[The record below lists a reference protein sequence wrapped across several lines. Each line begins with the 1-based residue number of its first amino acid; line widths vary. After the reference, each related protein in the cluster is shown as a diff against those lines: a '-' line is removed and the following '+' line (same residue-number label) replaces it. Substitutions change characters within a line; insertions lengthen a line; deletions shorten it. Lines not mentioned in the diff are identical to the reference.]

1 MVVTYM
7 NKSILMKMDKS
18 TFVYVKD
25 LEHQIEDLTRELAQA
40 NEKIES
46 LHSEKS
52 KASLDG
58 VAE

>member
-1 MVVTYM
+1 
-7 NKSILMKMDKS
+7 MKMDKS

>member
-25 LEHQIEDLTRELAQA
+25 LEYQIEDLSRALAEA

-46 LHSEKS
+46 LYEEKS
-52 KASLDG
+52 QASLGDLT
-58 VAE
+58 A